1 MTTRPRTG
9 PRRGLNRTEAADYIG
24 ISVSKF
30 DQLVAGG
37 LMPPPK
43 SIDRRNVWDLWA
55 LDAAFEA
62 LPDQAAPNSGVNEW
76 DRKLGLDQSAA

>member
-30 DQLVAGG
+30 DQLVAADYQLDSVGRQ
-37 LMPPPK
+37 PPLRP
-43 SIDRRNVWDLWA
+43 RGPVL
-55 LDAAFEA
+55 
-62 LPDQAAPNSGVNEW
+62 
-76 DRKLGLDQSAA
+76 